1 MKFWIF
7 AGIVLS
13 VGLGAST
20 SWSQVSAKEDAFGS
34 IAPLLRD
41 LPQKESGVTP
51 LGLDEVEHIAL
62 DANPEIEVAARRVAI
77 ARAHVPVAGAL
88 DDPMTM
94 YRGWGVPLKKPWDY
108 NAAQN
113 MFSMSQTFMSGN
125 KRDLRTSVAQSD
137 VDQAQANL
145 DAVRLD
151 VKVRV
156 QKAFFDLLLTQD
168 ETRIHAQHVGIA
180 EQAINAARIKYTVG
194 NVPQQDVLKA
204 QVALTALA
212 EHMIRFDRDAEV
224 ARARLNTLLGRSPDS
239 PIEVRGEHAVLGAL
253 PSVESLIAMAINT
266 RPDLV
271 AAKAAAQRSQR
282 EQQLTKKVYTPDFTL
297 SAGYMLM
304 PSGQDF
310 RNSYMVE
317 GSMNLP
323 WLNRKKHDAELAE
336 ATLKATEQDMELSAL
351 ENTARGQIAEAV
363 AEAQATQKLA
373 LLYQKQLKPQAEA
386 TLQSSVI
393 AYENNK
399 TAFVDLLDSQMRV
412 IDIDIAWAQA
422 VGEFDARL
430 ADLEM
435 ATGTP
440 VDKIQQTGREV
451 KR

>member
-13 VGLGAST
+13 VGLGACT

-34 IAPLLRD
+34 TAALLRD
-41 LPQKESGVTP
+41 LPQKESGAVP
-51 LGLDEVEHIAL
+51 LGLDEAVSLAL
-62 DANPEIEVAARRVAI
+62 EANPEIEVAARRLAM

-88 DDPMTM
+88 DDPTAM

-113 MFSMSQTFMSGN
+113 MFSISQTFVGGN
-125 KRDLRTSVAQSD
+125 KRDLRAGVAQSD

-156 QKAFFDLLLTQD
+156 RKAFFDLLQTQD
-168 ETRIHAQHVGIA
+168 ETRIHEQHVGIA

-212 EHMIRFDRDAEV
+212 EHMIRFNRDAEV

-239 PIEVRGEHAVLGAL
+239 PIEVRGEHSVLAPL
-253 PSVESLIAMAINT
+253 PSADSLIAMAMNV

-271 AAKAAAQRSQR
+271 AAKAAAQRSHR
-282 EQQLTKKVYTPDFTL
+282 EQQLAKKVYTPDFTL

-317 GSMNLP
+317 DSMNLP
-323 WLNRKKHDAELAE
+323 WLNRKKHNAEIAE
-336 ATLKATEQDMELSAL
+336 ATLKATEQDVELSAL
-351 ENTARGQIAEAV
+351 ENTARGQIAEAL

-373 LLYQKQLKPQAEA
+373 LLYQKQLRPQAEA

-399 TAFVDLLDSQMRV
+399 AAFLDLLDSQMRV

-422 VGEFDARL
+422 VGDFDARL

-451 KR
+451 K

>member
-34 IAPLLRD
+34 TAALLRD
-41 LPQKESGVTP
+41 LPQKESGAVP
-51 LGLDEVEHIAL
+51 LGLDEAVSLAL
-62 DANPEIEVAARRVAI
+62 EANPEIEVAARRLAM

-88 DDPMTM
+88 DDPTAM

-113 MFSMSQTFMSGN
+113 MFSISQTFVGGN
-125 KRDLRTSVAQSD
+125 KRDLRAGVAQSD

-156 QKAFFDLLLTQD
+156 RKAFFDLLQTQD
-168 ETRIHAQHVGIA
+168 ETRIHEQHVGIA

-323 WLNRKKHDAELAE
+323 WLNRKKHDTEIAE
-336 ATLKATEQDMELSAL
+336 ATLKATEQDVELSAL
-351 ENTARGQIAEAV
+351 ENTARGQIAEAL

-373 LLYQKQLKPQAEA
+373 LLYQKQLRPQAEA

-399 TAFVDLLDSQMRV
+399 AAFLDLLDSQMRV

-422 VGEFDARL
+422 VGDFDARL

-435 ATGTP
+435 AAGTP

-451 KR
+451 K